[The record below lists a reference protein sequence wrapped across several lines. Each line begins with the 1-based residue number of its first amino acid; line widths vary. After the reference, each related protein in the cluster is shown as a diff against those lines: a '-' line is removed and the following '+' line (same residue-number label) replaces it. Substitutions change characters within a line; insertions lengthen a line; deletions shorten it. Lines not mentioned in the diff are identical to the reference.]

1 MEFLMA
7 LFPGIGTFFAQDP
20 MIAVARLFLIAVGFL
35 LAYMGFTQKLEPLIM
50 VPMGI
55 GMLCV
60 NAGVLFL
67 SDGSIGTML
76 LDPLVSDPDELM
88 NILQINC
95 FQPIYNFMFS
105 NGLIACLVFMG
116 IGARS
121 EISFLLARP
130 WTSITIA
137 LFAEAGTFVALAVGI
152 LGFSLEPGQAAAI
165 ATIGGADG
173 PMVLFTSL
181 LLAPELFVP
190 ISIIAYLYLSLTYGG
205 YPYLIRLLV
214 PKKYRGIDVEVYPP
228 EVPQK
233 SKFIFSVVVCG
244 VLCLILP
251 MAAPL
256 ILSFFIG
263 VAVKEAE
270 ILPFQKLLEDGITYF
285 STFFLGLTLGILC
298 EASVILNPVVVKIL
312 VLGVIALAV
321 SGIGGLL
328 GGWLFY
334 WINKKNFNPVIGI
347 AGVSCV
353 PTTAKLAQHAA
364 TEENPFAIILPVAMG
379 ANICGV
385 ITSAIAAGVFV
396 TTITMIA

>member
-1 MEFLMA
+1 MEWLSN
-7 LFPGIGTFFAQDP
+7 LFPGIGTLFAVEP
-20 MIAVARLFLIAVGFL
+20 TVAIARVVLIALGFV
-35 LAYMGFTQKLEPLIM
+35 LAYMGFQRKLEPLIM

-55 GMLCV
+55 GMICV

-67 SDGSIGTML
+67 EGGKIGTL
-76 LDPLVSDPDELM
+76 LIDPLVSGTEPLM
-88 NILQINC
+88 QILQVDC
-95 FQPIYNFMFS
+95 LQPVYNFMFS

-130 WTSITIA
+130 WTSISIA
-137 LFAEAGTFVALAVGI
+137 LFAELGTFVTLAVGM
-152 LGFSLEPGQAAAI
+152 GVFGLEPGQAAAI

-173 PMVLFTSL
+173 PMVLFSSL
-181 LLAPELFVP
+181 IMSPELFVP

-205 YPYLIRLLV
+205 YPYLIRLMV
-214 PKKYRGIDVEVYPP
+214 PKKFRGIDVEVYPP

-233 SKFIFSVVVCG
+233 TKFIFVVAVCG
-244 VLCLILP
+244 ILCLLLP

-256 ILSFFIG
+256 IMSFFIG

-270 ILPFQKLLEDGITYF
+270 IDPYQELLEKGITYF
-285 STFFLGLTLGILC
+285 STFFLGLTLGTLC
-298 EASVILNPVVVKIL
+298 EASTLLDPVVIKVL
-312 VLGVIALAV
+312 VLGILALTV
-321 SGIGGLL
+321 SGVGGLL
-328 GGWLFY
+328 GGWVFY
-334 WINKKNFNPVIGI
+334 KINKGNFNPVIGI

-364 TEENPFAIILPVAMG
+364 EEENPFAMIIPIAMG
-379 ANICGV
+379 ANISGV

-396 TTITMIA
+396 TTISMVG